1 MKGKGSYTV
10 SKIQVCMSLSCFN
23 GNGKD
28 VLMARKPSYGELE
41 HRVRELEKETLKHKR
56 VEQALT
62 ELREYAESIVATV
75 REPLIVL
82 DADLGVVSASRSF
95 YQAFGVKPEET
106 ERQLLYDLGNRQ
118 WDIPG
123 LRELLEEILPSNS
136 SFEGFEMEHAFP
148 NIGRRIMV
156 LNARRMFREGNK
168 TQLILLA
175 IEDVT
180 DRVRAEQERE
190 VLFEELEAKN
200 EELERFTYTVSHDL
214 KSPLITIRGFLG
226 VLERDMDRGN
236 AERVKADMRHISGAA
251 DKMERLLR
259 DLLELARIGRVINT
273 PEKVSFGDLAQE
285 AVNTVGGR
293 LKARGVKVE
302 VGSGLGMVY
311 GDRTRLRQAVENLVD
326 NAAKFMGDQPEP
338 LVQIGFRRDGDEP
351 VFYVRDNGVGID
363 SQYHEKVFGLF
374 DRLHNKA
381 EGTGVGL
388 AIVKRIVEIHG
399 GRIWIESKGTG
410 LGSTFCFSLPEK
422 SHSMGKETSRHGGRT
437 SGHLAS

>member
-1 MKGKGSYTV
+1 LEDFSMTKKTGYE
-10 SKIQVCMSLSCFN
+10 
-23 GNGKD
+23 
-28 VLMARKPSYGELE
+28 ELE
-41 HRVRELEKETLKHKR
+41 HRVRELEKEALKHKW
-56 VEQALT
+56 A
-62 ELREYAESIVATV
+62 ELAIEDAREYAENIVATV

-82 DADLGVVSASRSF
+82 DADLRVVSANRSF
-95 YQAFGVKPEET
+95 YRVFAVKPEET
-106 ERQLLYDLGNRQ
+106 EGQLVYDLGNRQ
-118 WDIPG
+118 WDIPR
-123 LRELLEEILPSNS
+123 LRELLEEIIPSNS
-136 SFEGFEMEHAFP
+136 TFEGLEVEHEFP
-148 NIGRRIMV
+148 TLGRRMMF
-156 LNARRMFREGNK
+156 LNARRIYRAVEK

-190 VLFEELEAKN
+190 VLIEELEAKN

-214 KSPLITIRGFLG
+214 KTPLITIRGFLG
-226 VLERDMDRGN
+226 LLERDMDRGD
-236 AERVKADMRHISGAA
+236 AERVKADMRRISAAA

-259 DLLELARIGRVINT
+259 DLLELARIGRVVNT
-273 PEKVSFGDLAQE
+273 PEKVSFRDLAQE
-285 AVNTVGGR
+285 AVNIVEGR

-311 GDRTRLRQAVENLVD
+311 GDRTRLREAVENLVD

-374 DRLHNKA
+374 DRLHNKG

-388 AIVKRIVEIHG
+388 AIVKRIVETHG

>member
-1 MKGKGSYTV
+1 MTKKTGYE
-10 SKIQVCMSLSCFN
+10 
-23 GNGKD
+23 D
-28 VLMARKPSYGELE
+28 VNKVFM
-41 HRVRELEKETLKHKR
+41 ELEKEAAKR
-56 VEQALT
+56 KKA
-62 ELREYAESIVATV
+62 ELAIENAREYAESIVATV

-82 DADLGVVSASRSF
+82 DGDLRVVSANRSF
-95 YQAFGVKPEET
+95 YRVFAVKPEET
-106 ERQLLYDLGNRQ
+106 EGQLVYDLGNRQ
-118 WDIPG
+118 WDIPK
-123 LRELLEEILPSNS
+123 LRELLEEIIPKNNT
-136 SFEGFEMEHAFP
+136 FEGFQMEHDFP
-148 NIGRRIMV
+148 TIGRRIMI
-156 LNARRMFREGNK
+156 LNARRIYREADK

-180 DRVRAEQERE
+180 DRVRAAQERE
-190 VLFEELEAKN
+190 VLIEELEAKN

-226 VLERDMDRGN
+226 LLKRDMEGGN
-236 AERVKADMRHISGAA
+236 AERVKADMRRIAAAA

-259 DLLELARIGRVINT
+259 DLLELARIGRVANT

-302 VGSGLGMVY
+302 VGSALGMVY
-311 GDRTRLRQAVENLVD
+311 GDRTRLREAVENLVD
-326 NAAKFMGDQPEP
+326 NAVKFMGDQPEP

-374 DRLHNKA
+374 NRLHNET

-388 AIVKRIVEIHG
+388 AIVKRIVETHG

>member
-1 MKGKGSYTV
+1 MTKKSSYE
-10 SKIQVCMSLSCFN
+10 
-23 GNGKD
+23 D
-28 VLMARKPSYGELE
+28 VNEMF
-41 HRVRELEKETLKHKR
+41 RELEKEAAKR
-56 VEQALT
+56 KQA
-62 ELREYAESIVATV
+62 ERAIRDAREYAENIVATV

-82 DADLGVVSASRSF
+82 GGDLRVVSANRSF
-95 YQAFGVKPEET
+95 YQIFAVKPEET
-106 ERQLLYDLGNRQ
+106 EGQLLYDLGNGQ

-123 LRELLEEILPSNS
+123 LRELLEEIIPRNS
-136 SFEGFEMEHAFP
+136 SFEGFEMEHDFP

-156 LNARRMFREGNK
+156 LNARRMFREANN

-180 DRVRAEQERE
+180 DRVRAERERE

-226 VLERDMDRGN
+226 MLERDMDRGN
-236 AERVKADMRHISGAA
+236 AERVKADMRRISDAA
-251 DKMERLLR
+251 EKMERLLR
-259 DLLELARIGRVINT
+259 DLLELARVGRVVNT
-273 PEKVSFGDLAQE
+273 LEKVSFGDLAQE
-285 AVNTVGGR
+285 AVNTIRGR

-302 VGSGLGMVY
+302 VDSGLGMVY
-311 GDRTRLRQAVENLVD
+311 GDRTRLREAVENLVD

-363 SQYHEKVFGLF
+363 SQYHKKVFGLF
-374 DRLHNKA
+374 DRLHNEA

-388 AIVKRIVEIHG
+388 AIVKRIVETHR

-422 SHSMGKETSRHGGRT
+422 SHLMGKETSRHGGRT

>member
-1 MKGKGSYTV
+1 VRGAFLFLRQLEDFSMTKKTGYE
-10 SKIQVCMSLSCFN
+10 
-23 GNGKD
+23 D
-28 VLMARKPSYGELE
+28 VNKVFM
-41 HRVRELEKETLKHKR
+41 ELEKEAAKR
-56 VEQALT
+56 KKAELAVETA
-62 ELREYAESIVATV
+62 REYAESIVATV

-82 DADLGVVSASRSF
+82 DGDLRVVSANRSF
-95 YQAFGVKPEET
+95 YRVFAVKPEET
-106 ERQLLYDLGNRQ
+106 EGQLVYDLGNRQ
-118 WDIPG
+118 WDIPR
-123 LRELLEEILPSNS
+123 LRELLEEIIPKNNT
-136 SFEGFEMEHAFP
+136 FEGFQMEHDFP
-148 NIGRRIMV
+148 TIGRRIMI
-156 LNARRMFREGNK
+156 LNARRIYGEADK

-180 DRVRAEQERE
+180 DRVQAAQERE
-190 VLFEELEAKN
+190 VLIEELEAKN

-226 VLERDMDRGN
+226 LLKRDMEGGN
-236 AERVKADMRHISGAA
+236 AERAKADMRRIAAAA

-259 DLLELARIGRVINT
+259 DLLELARIGRVVNT

-302 VGSGLGMVY
+302 VGSALGMVY
-311 GDRTRLRQAVENLVD
+311 GDRTRLREAVENLVD
-326 NAAKFMGDQPEP
+326 NAVKFMGDQPEP

-374 DRLHNKA
+374 NRLHNET

-388 AIVKRIVEIHG
+388 AIVKRIVETHG

>member
-1 MKGKGSYTV
+1 VRGVFLFLRQLEDFSMTKKTGYE
-10 SKIQVCMSLSCFN
+10 
-23 GNGKD
+23 D
-28 VLMARKPSYGELE
+28 VNK
-41 HRVRELEKETLKHKR
+41 VFRELEKEAAKR
-56 VEQALT
+56 KKAELAVENA
-62 ELREYAESIVATV
+62 REYAESIVATV

-82 DADLGVVSASRSF
+82 NGDLRVVSANRSF
-95 YQAFGVKPEET
+95 YRIFAVKPEET
-106 ERQLLYDLGNRQ
+106 EGQLVYDLGNRQ
-118 WDIPG
+118 WDIPR
-123 LRELLEEILPSNS
+123 LRELLEEIIPKNNT
-136 SFEGFEMEHAFP
+136 FEGFQMEHDFP
-148 NIGRRIMV
+148 TIGRRIMV
-156 LNARRMFREGNK
+156 LNARRIYRDADK

-180 DRVRAEQERE
+180 DRVRAAQERE
-190 VLFEELEAKN
+190 VLIEELEAKN

-226 VLERDMDRGN
+226 LLERDMDRGN
-236 AERVKADMRHISGAA
+236 AERVKADMRRIAAAA

-259 DLLELARIGRVINT
+259 DLLELARIGRIVNT

-302 VGSGLGMVY
+302 VGSALGMVY
-311 GDRTRLRQAVENLVD
+311 GDRTRLREAVENLVD
-326 NAAKFMGDQPEP
+326 NAVKFMGDQPEP

-374 DRLHNKA
+374 NRLHNKTEG

-388 AIVKRIVEIHG
+388 AIVKRIVETHG

>member
-1 MKGKGSYTV
+1 MTKKTGYE
-10 SKIQVCMSLSCFN
+10 
-23 GNGKD
+23 D
-28 VLMARKPSYGELE
+28 VNKVFM
-41 HRVRELEKETLKHKR
+41 ELEKEAAKR
-56 VEQALT
+56 KKA
-62 ELREYAESIVATV
+62 ELAIETAREYAESIVATV

-82 DADLGVVSASRSF
+82 DGDLRVVSANRSF
-95 YQAFGVKPEET
+95 YRVFAVKPEET
-106 ERQLLYDLGNRQ
+106 EGQLVYDLGNRQ
-118 WDIPG
+118 WDIPK
-123 LRELLEEILPSNS
+123 LRELLEEIIPKNNT
-136 SFEGFEMEHAFP
+136 FDGFEMEHDLP
-148 NIGRRIMV
+148 NIGRRIMI
-156 LNARRMFREGNK
+156 LNARRIYREADK

-190 VLFEELEAKN
+190 VLIEELEAKN

-214 KSPLITIRGFLG
+214 KTPLITIRGFLG
-226 VLERDMDRGN
+226 LLERDMDSGN
-236 AERVKADMRHISGAA
+236 AERVKADMRRISAAA

-259 DLLELARIGRVINT
+259 DLLELARIGRVVNT
-273 PEKVSFGDLAQE
+273 PEKVSFGDLAHE
-285 AVNTVGGR
+285 AVNTVRGR

-311 GDRTRLRQAVENLVD
+311 GDRTRLREAVENLVD

-374 DRLHNKA
+374 NSLHNKTEG

-388 AIVKRIVEIHG
+388 AIVKRIVETHG

>member
-1 MKGKGSYTV
+1 MFLR
-10 SKIQVCMSLSCFN
+10 QL
-23 GNGKD
+23 KD
-28 VLMARKPSYGELE
+28 FSMTKKTGYEDVNKMF
-41 HRVRELEKETLKHKR
+41 RELEKEKAKR
-56 VEQALT
+56 KKA
-62 ELREYAESIVATV
+62 ELAIEDAREYAENIVATV

-82 DADLGVVSASRSF
+82 DGYLRVVSASRSF

-106 ERQLLYDLGNRQ
+106 ERQLLYDLGSRQ
-118 WDIPG
+118 WNIPG
-123 LRELLEEILPSNS
+123 LRELLEEIIPRNS
-136 SFEGFEMEHAFP
+136 SFEAFQMEHDFP
-148 NIGRRIMV
+148 NIGRRIMI
-156 LNARRMFREGNK
+156 LNARRMFRKANN
-168 TQLILLA
+168 TQLILVA

-180 DRVRAEQERE
+180 DRVRAEEDRE

-214 KSPLITIRGFLG
+214 RSPLITIRGFLG
-226 VLERDMDRGN
+226 LLERDMDRGN
-236 AERVKADMRHISGAA
+236 AERVKADMRRISGAA

-259 DLLELARIGRVINT
+259 DLLELARIGRVVNT

-311 GDRTRLRQAVENLVD
+311 GDRTRLREAVENLVD

>member
-1 MKGKGSYTV
+1 MTKKTSYEDV
-10 SKIQVCMSLSCFN
+10 SKM
-23 GNGKD
+23 
-28 VLMARKPSYGELE
+28 Y
-41 HRVRELEKETLKHKR
+41 RELEKEAAKR
-56 VEQALT
+56 KKAELAVEDA
-62 ELREYAESIVATV
+62 REYAESIVATV
-75 REPLIVL
+75 REPLIVV
-82 DADLGVVSASRSF
+82 DGDLRVVSASRSF

-136 SFEGFEMEHAFP
+136 SFEGFEMEHDFP
-148 NIGRRIMV
+148 NLGRRIMV
-156 LNARRMFREGNK
+156 LNARRMFREADK

-190 VLFEELEAKN
+190 VLFEELKAKN

-236 AERVKADMRHISGAA
+236 AERVKADMRRISGAA

-311 GDRTRLRQAVENLVD
+311 GDRTRLREAVENLVD

-363 SQYHEKVFGLF
+363 SQYHKKVFGLF

-422 SHSMGKETSRHGGRT
+422 SHSMGKETLRHEGRT

>member
-1 MKGKGSYTV
+1 VRGAFLFLRQLEDFSMTKKTGYE
-10 SKIQVCMSLSCFN
+10 
-23 GNGKD
+23 D
-28 VLMARKPSYGELE
+28 VNKVFM
-41 HRVRELEKETLKHKR
+41 ELEKEAAKR
-56 VEQALT
+56 KKAELAVETA
-62 ELREYAESIVATV
+62 REYAESIVATV

-82 DADLGVVSASRSF
+82 DGDLRVVSANRSF
-95 YQAFGVKPEET
+95 YRVFAVKPEET
-106 ERQLLYDLGNRQ
+106 EGQLVYDLGNRQ
-118 WDIPG
+118 WDIPK
-123 LRELLEEILPSNS
+123 LRELLEEIIPKNNT
-136 SFEGFEMEHAFP
+136 FEGFQMEHDFP
-148 NIGRRIMV
+148 TIGRRIMI
-156 LNARRMFREGNK
+156 LNARRIYGEADK

-180 DRVRAEQERE
+180 DRVRAAQERE
-190 VLFEELEAKN
+190 VLIEELEAKN

-226 VLERDMDRGN
+226 LLKRDMEGGD
-236 AERVKADMRHISGAA
+236 AERAKADMRRIAAAA
-251 DKMERLLR
+251 DKMDRLLR
-259 DLLELARIGRVINT
+259 DLLELARIGRVVNT

-302 VGSGLGMVY
+302 VGSALGMVY
-311 GDRTRLRQAVENLVD
+311 GDRTRLREAVENLVD
-326 NAAKFMGDQPEP
+326 NAVKFMGDQPEP

-374 DRLHNKA
+374 NRLHNET

-388 AIVKRIVEIHG
+388 AIVKRIVETHG

>member
-1 MKGKGSYTV
+1 MTKKTGYE
-10 SKIQVCMSLSCFN
+10 
-23 GNGKD
+23 D
-28 VLMARKPSYGELE
+28 VNKVFM
-41 HRVRELEKETLKHKR
+41 ELEKEAAKR
-56 VEQALT
+56 KKA
-62 ELREYAESIVATV
+62 ELAIETAREYAESIVATV

-82 DADLGVVSASRSF
+82 DGDLRVVSANRSF
-95 YQAFGVKPEET
+95 YRVFAVKPEET
-106 ERQLLYDLGNRQ
+106 EGQLVYDLGNRQ
-118 WDIPG
+118 WDIPK
-123 LRELLEEILPSNS
+123 LRELLEEIIPKNNT
-136 SFEGFEMEHAFP
+136 FDGFEMEHDLP
-148 NIGRRIMV
+148 NIGRRIMI
-156 LNARRMFREGNK
+156 LNARRIYREADK

-190 VLFEELEAKN
+190 VLIEELEAKN

-214 KSPLITIRGFLG
+214 KTPLITIRGFLG
-226 VLERDMDRGN
+226 LLERDMDSGN
-236 AERVKADMRHISGAA
+236 AERVKADMRRIAAAA

-259 DLLELARIGRVINT
+259 DLLELARIGRVVNT
-273 PEKVSFGDLAQE
+273 PEKVSFGDLAHE
-285 AVNTVGGR
+285 AVNTVRGR

-311 GDRTRLRQAVENLVD
+311 GDRTRLREAVENLVD

-374 DRLHNKA
+374 NSLHNKTEG

-388 AIVKRIVEIHG
+388 AIVKRIVETHG